1 MQAGVS
7 ASRRAAWIAWVAG
20 AVPVVVAALFIG
32 YTSIFSHYLWY
43 DDEGYVMIS
52 VHGYLRGHPLF
63 REVYTQYGP
72 FFFFTRRAIYA
83 LLGVPVSHDANR
95 LIALGE
101 WLAAAGLCGV
111 VAGRLTRSAWMGL
124 LAGSLAFVHLEVF
137 VKEPGHPEQ
146 LCMLLVATALVLGTL
161 GRRSVGLV
169 GMGVV
174 CAALAT
180 TKVNIG
186 AYLTAAILLALLLAG
201 ARQRLGREALG
212 LVAALVVGL
221 PIVVMYAGLEL
232 PSSRAYAAI
241 VTAAV
246 AAALVAGHDPA
257 RPRVLSWADLLRF
270 AVPVPLVVLAVLGA
284 TRLQGT
290 TWWDLA
296 EGLVLEPLRFAVVF
310 KAAPMPLGQ
319 EGLLAGAAG
328 LATSLV
334 TLGPPRWRASLGW
347 LKLVFGVGVQAVA
360 LAEFIVGA
368 DRSFTIGNATRGH
381 AEVLL
386 AWGTPFL
393 WLLVVPDRERP
404 WSFDAYFGRVLLCFA
419 AVLLAL
425 VAYPVF
431 GTQGNC
437 ATVLTLVAAVVAT
450 SDAVA
455 SRGGR
460 WRVVPFVAFAPLALA
475 LGLHADFFGRLYRTN
490 PPLGLWGASRVHLA
504 PAQVET
510 FTALTRELTAHA
522 DTFITIMGVN
532 SLYFWTRLD
541 PPTYFNG
548 NLWPWMLS
556 HAEQRR
562 VVEALAAHRRA
573 MVVEDAS
580 RGYLQHRL
588 AVDPDGPLGA
598 YIAADFVSVAGIG
611 QYRILV
617 HRGRPWPPLG
627 GSS

>member
-1 MQAGVS
+1 MVGPHRVEHDEDHVRLGVPPAGEAEEGNHHQESACGAVLTGAAMESGPLPYYDTPSEGMQAGVS
-7 ASRRAAWIAWVAG
+7 PSRRTAWIAWVAG

-124 LAGSLAFVHLEVF
+124 LAGSLAFVHLEAF
-137 VKEPGHPEQ
+137 VKEPGHPQQ
-146 LCMLLVATALVLGTL
+146 LCMLLVATALVLWTL

-169 GMGVV
+169 GIGVV

-180 TKVNIG
+180 TKVNIA
-186 AYLTAAILLALLLAG
+186 AYLAPAILLALLLAG

-232 PSSRAYAAI
+232 PSARAYAAI
-241 VTAAV
+241 VTGAV

-310 KAAPMPLGQ
+310 KAVPMPLGQ

-347 LKLVFGVGVQAVA
+347 PLPSFRCETIACSWRGRTRCGSGPMTNDAGHYVGTELELFARA
-360 LAEFIVGA
+360 LHWKSYWSRSIGRWVRGDVLEVGA
-368 DRSFTIGNATRGH
+368 GLGSNT
-381 AEVLL
+381 LL
-386 AWGTPFL
+386 LQNP
-393 WLLVVPDRERP
+393 
-404 WSFDAYFGRVLLCFA
+404 
-419 AVLLAL
+419 
-425 VAYPVF
+425 
-431 GTQGNC
+431 
-437 ATVLTLVAAVVAT
+437 TVT
-450 SDAVA
+450 S
-455 SRGGR
+455 
-460 WRVVPFVAFAPLALA
+460 
-475 LGLHADFFGRLYRTN
+475 
-490 PPLGLWGASRVHLA
+490 
-504 PAQVET
+504 
-510 FTALTRELTAHA
+510 
-522 DTFITIMGVN
+522 
-532 SLYFWTRLD
+532 
-541 PPTYFNG
+541 
-548 NLWPWMLS
+548 
-556 HAEQRR
+556 
-562 VVEALAAHRRA
+562 
-573 MVVEDAS
+573 
-580 RGYLQHRL
+580 
-588 AVDPDGPLGA
+588 
-598 YIAADFVSVAGIG
+598 
-611 QYRILV
+611 
-617 HRGRPWPPLG
+617 
-627 GSS
+627 